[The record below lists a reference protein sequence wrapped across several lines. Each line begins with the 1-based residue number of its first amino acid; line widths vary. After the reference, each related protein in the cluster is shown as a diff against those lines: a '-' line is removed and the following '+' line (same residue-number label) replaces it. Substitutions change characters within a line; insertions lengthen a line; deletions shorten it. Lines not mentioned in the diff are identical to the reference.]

1 MGALVVYDVT
11 KEETFINAQRWME
24 ELKAS
29 AEPECVIYIVGN
41 QVDRAEINPQF
52 RQVPREKAAAY
63 AELHG
68 LHFIETSALTNANVT
83 DVFEKLIHCKKII

>member
-1 MGALVVYDVT
+1 LVVYDVT

-41 QVDRAEINPQF
+41 QVDRAEINP
-52 RQVPREKAAAY
+52 
-63 AELHG
+63 
-68 LHFIETSALTNANVT
+68 
-83 DVFEKLIHCKKII
+83 